1 MKKFITIYECL
12 GYDYKMKLLAESAIK
27 HAIEQV
33 NAIDSHEPKFHG
45 SPESQ
50 IFGGANG
57 LDSLNFA
64 FFVITIEQFLRENG
78 GYEIVLFDDYIFNL
92 DTADPNHPFATISSL
107 INYIESK
114 LLSI

>member
-1 MKKFITIYECL
+1 
-12 GYDYKMKLLAESAIK
+12 MKLLAESAIK
-27 HAIEQV
+27 HAVEQV
-33 NAIDSHEPKFHG
+33 NVIESHEPKFQA

-92 DTADPNHPFATISSL
+92 DSADPNHPFATISSL

-114 LLSI
+114 LLSV